1 MTVLHAVID
10 RTERR
15 NSHAGIHLW
24 GETSESTERRNRDLR
39 QSRGR
44 APVHPFALSAREL
57 RPLLV
62 ELGEGTTLGPPPEG
76 VSTLIR
82 IRIPSRGSMPV
93 FSWEE
98 PGRSGAELSTWTV
111 PTVFFELGEAMPWL
125 AKLPVNEL
133 PLDAPRIGPG
143 LRYAAQLAKFSL
155 DLLARHRFVPSV
167 GRDRTG
173 AIRAEWRAFLFNPEE
188 LETAAVLHR
197 SLPPSFWALAAEGSG
212 PEQPP
217 RVRDLLD
224 ASVDALARHWL
235 AEEPPAPVVASEPLE
250 RRWLRSLTSG
260 QPTFVAGRTSAGLE
274 FVRGFEHW
282 TTGLWQTSEAEG
294 SLGFRACFRIDPPRA
309 RPEDEVQ
316 TLAETPAGTWR
327 LRVFLQARDEPSVL
341 FPASRLF
348 DAAEG
353 YLERRGRV
361 VVHPQE
367 VLLAELGRA
376 ARLCPMLR
384 PLLEAP
390 RPEGLA
396 LSLEEAYR
404 FLRDSAPELTECGF
418 GVRTPPW
425 WGLAEHKLTARMKV
439 EPPPAGGGLFGLQ
452 GLLQYDLQIA
462 IGDAE
467 LTAEDLERMA
477 SLKVPL
483 VRWRGQWVELRP
495 EEVRAALRALKRART
510 GGVTVAEALTAA
522 AEGTFDE
529 IPLSDF
535 RAEGPL
541 RALLEAGHAES
552 LVEAVPS
559 PAGLVGQLRPYQLR
573 GVAWAACL
581 RRLGLGGCL
590 ADDMGLGKTVQTLAL
605 RLHVRS
611 EPKAPWLLVAPTS
624 VVSNWWREAQRF
636 APDLQVLVHHGADR
650 LKGSRFVRSV
660 ARSDLVLTSYAL
672 LWRDEALLKQVM
684 WDTVVLDEA
693 QGIKNPLSKAARA
706 ARSLRARHRLALTG
720 TPVENRLTELW
731 SLFEFLNP
739 GYLGPITSFRENFAN
754 RIERFGDEGIARQ
767 LQRLVRPMILRRV
780 KSDPTIAPDLPAKV
794 EQKVFCPL
802 TPEQATLY
810 EATVRDMLERIEQAS
825 GMERRGLV
833 LSALTKLKQVCDHPA
848 LLLHDRSAVPGRS
861 GKLERL
867 VEMLSEAF
875 EEGDRALVF
884 TQYAEMG
891 EMLREHLTRTF
902 QVDVPFL
909 HGGLPTKERDLLIRR
924 FQDDHGPPVFV
935 LSLKAGGFGLNLTR
949 ANRVFHFDRWWNPAV
964 EDQATDR
971 AHRIGQPSR
980 VMVHKFV
987 SDGTLE
993 ERIEQLLEQKRGLAG
1008 RILTQG
1014 EAGLTELSTTDLR
1027 ELFALR
1033 RETIFTDFSA
1043 TSSSRTSPD
1052 PAVEAG

>member
-1 MTVLHAVID
+1 MAVLHAIID
-10 RTERR
+10 RTGLGD
-15 NSHAGIHLW
+15 SHGGIYLW
-24 GETSESTERRNRDLR
+24 GEVTETRERRPPPRR
-39 QSRGR
+39 GSRVR
-44 APVHPFALSAREL
+44 PPLHPFALSASEL
-57 RPLLV
+57 QRLLV
-62 ELGEGTTLGPPPEG
+62 EPAPRTAFGSPPEG
-76 VSTLIR
+76 VSTPVR
-82 IRIPSRGSMPV
+82 IRVPSRRSLPV
-93 FSWEE
+93 PSWEE
-98 PGRSGAELSTWTV
+98 SEGRRAELSAWTV
-111 PTVFFELGEAMPWL
+111 PALLFELGEALPWL
-125 AKLPVNEL
+125 AKLPVSEP
-133 PLDAPRIGPG
+133 PLDVPRVGPG
-143 LRYAAQLAKFSL
+143 LRYAAQLAKFAL

-167 GRDRTG
+167 RTDRFG
-173 AIRAEWRAFLFNPEE
+173 GLRGEWRALLLSPEE
-188 LETAAVLHR
+188 LDTAAALHR
-197 SLPPSFWALAAEGSG
+197 SMPPSFWAIASVDAEV
-212 PEQPP
+212 EQPP

-224 ASVDALARHWL
+224 ASVDALARRWL
-235 AEEPPAPVVASEPLE
+235 AEEPTAPAVASEAVE
-250 RRWLRSLTSG
+250 HRWLRSLTTG
-260 QPTFVAGRTSAGLE
+260 EPAFVAGRGSAGREL
-274 FVRGFEHW
+274 VGGFEAW
-282 TTGLWQTSEAEG
+282 TAGLWQSSEGED
-294 SLGFRACFRIDPPRA
+294 SLGFRACFRVDPPRS
-309 RPEDEVQ
+309 RSEDEVQ
-316 TLAETPAGTWR
+316 TLFESPAGTWR
-327 LRVFLQARDEPSVL
+327 LRVYLQARDEPSIL
-341 FPASRLF
+341 LPASRLF

-353 YLERRGRV
+353 SLERRGHVAVR
-361 VVHPQE
+361 PQE
-367 VLLAELGRA
+367 ILLAELVRA
-376 ARLCPMLR
+376 ARVCPTLA

-404 FLRDSAPELTECGF
+404 FLRDGAPALAECGF
-418 GVRTPPW
+418 GIRTPPW
-425 WGLAEHKLTARMKV
+425 WGRAEHKLTARMEV
-439 EPPPAGGGLFGLQ
+439 EPPSAGGGLFGLQ
-452 GLLQYDLQIA
+452 GLLEYNLQIA
-462 IGDAE
+462 IGDAV
-467 LTAEDLERMA
+467 LTVEDLERLA
-477 SLKVPL
+477 ALKVPL
-483 VRWRGQWVELRP
+483 VRWRGQWVELRA
-495 EEVRAALRALKRART
+495 EEVQAALRALKRA
-510 GGVTVAEALTAA
+510 GSGELTVAEALGAA
-522 AEGTFDE
+522 AEGTFDDL
-529 IPLSDF
+529 PLSEF

-541 RALLEAGHAES
+541 KALLEAGRAET
-552 LVEAVPS
+552 LVEPIPS
-559 PAGLVGQLRPYQLR
+559 PAGLVGELRPYQLR
-573 GVAWAACL
+573 GVAWAAFL

-590 ADDMGLGKTVQTLAL
+590 ADDMGLGKTVQALAL
-605 RLHVRS
+605 RLHTRG
-611 EPKAPWLLVAPTS
+611 EPKEPWLLVAPTS

-636 APDLQVLVHHGADR
+636 APDLKVHVHHGEGR
-650 LKGSRFVRSV
+650 PKGAHFVRSV
-660 ARSDLVLTSYAL
+660 TGSELVLTSYAL
-672 LWRDEALLKQVM
+672 LWRDEELLKQVA

-693 QGIKNPLSKAARA
+693 QGIKNPLSRAARA
-706 ARSLRARHRLALTG
+706 ARSLRTRHRLALTG

-754 RIERFGDEGIARQ
+754 RIERFGDEGTARQ

-780 KSDPTIAPDLPAKV
+780 KSDPTIAPELPAKE

-825 GMERRGLV
+825 GIERRGLV

-909 HGGLPTKERDLLIRR
+909 HGGLSVKGRDLLIRR
-924 FQDDHGPPVFV
+924 FQDDRGPPVFV

-971 AHRIGQPSR
+971 AHRIGQRSR

-987 SDGTLE
+987 TDGTLE

-1014 EAGLTELSTTDLR
+1014 EAGLTELSTADLR

-1033 RETIFTDFSA
+1033 RETVLAEVPVAD
-1043 TSSSRTSPD
+1043 SPD
-1052 PAVEAG
+1052 STADSLAEAG